1 MTAALRSAPSTP
13 AARPTAGLGAALRS
27 SLLTAAAPE
36 RHGVVRGVVG
46 LAVDV
51 AGLRSGVGEIVSLGS
66 APAVRAEVIA
76 ARADGVRCM
85 PLDPAPA
92 LRVGQPARAE
102 RGRGVPVGPGL
113 LGRVVDALGDPL
125 DGLGPLEGVVRVP
138 LEHPVPSALDR
149 APIDTPLATGVR
161 AIDAFTP
168 IGRGQRIGLFA
179 GSGVGKSSLLS
190 MVARGTD
197 ADVIV
202 LALIGER
209 GREVREF
216 IERDLGPEGLAR
228 SVVVVS
234 TSDDPAVRRRRGAL
248 AATRIAE
255 GFRDEGRHVLLM
267 MDSVTRMAMA
277 QREIGLS
284 AGELPAT
291 RGYPP
296 STFSVLAQLVERAG
310 TAERGS
316 ITGVYTVLV
325 DGDDHNEPVADA
337 VRSYLD
343 GHIVLDRALAVA
355 DHHPAIDVLGSVSRV
370 AGRIVDDGHRAALA
384 GVRAAMAAHRS
395 ARDLI
400 DVGAYPA
407 GSDRRVDAV
416 IAHRAELAAL
426 LVQHLDDLTPP
437 AETRARLGRLA
448 ALLGGAA

>member
-1 MTAALRSAPSTP
+1 MTAALALSVAVRSAAT
-13 AARPTAGLGAALRS
+13 
-27 SLLTAAAPE
+27 PE

-51 AGLRSGVGEIVSLGS
+51 AGIRSGIGEVVALGP
-66 APAVRAEVIA
+66 APGVRAEVIA
-76 ARADGVRCM
+76 TRVDGVRCM

-92 LRVGQPARAE
+92 LRVGQVAVAE
-102 RGRGVPVGPGL
+102 RGRGIPVGTGL
-113 LGRVVDALGDPL
+113 LGRVIDALGAPL
-125 DGLGPLEGVVRVP
+125 DGLGPLQGVERVP
-138 LEHPVPSALDR
+138 LGHPVPSALDR
-149 APIDTPLATGVR
+149 APIDTPLITGVR

-190 MVARGTD
+190 MIARGTD

-216 IERDLGPEGLAR
+216 IERDLGAEGLAR

-255 GFRDEGRHVLLM
+255 AFRDEGRHVLLM
-267 MDSVTRMAMA
+267 MDSITRMAMA

-296 STFSVLAQLVERAG
+296 STFSALAQLVERAG
-310 TAERGS
+310 TAEQGS

-370 AGRIVDDGHRAALA
+370 AGRVVDEQHRVSLA
-384 GVRAAMAAHRS
+384 RVRSAMAAHRA

-407 GSDRRVDAV
+407 GSDPRVDAV
-416 IAHRAELAAL
+416 ITHRRELTAM
-426 LVQHLDDLTPP
+426 LVQDLGDLTPA
-437 AETRARLGRLA
+437 AETRARLDRLA
-448 ALLGGAA
+448 ALLGVDS